1 MKRLV
6 AIIASL
12 VAMCGFAAAL
22 AFCYPQSTDHEPVLS
37 NESKPILW
45 VTSDTHFIAPSLH
58 DEKHAWQLINDSAAG
73 KDLAD
78 QPVAIHAFVQEALKQ
93 KPTAV
98 IITGDVTLNGEL
110 ASAQSIAKRLR
121 PLQNAG
127 IHVLII
133 PGNHDIYD
141 GWARRF
147 KGKEQ
152 YKTTQI
158 SPEAWCKIFSD
169 GYQHEASEDADSL
182 SYAVNLNQNYQLL
195 MLDDNI
201 YTVQPSNIQP
211 MTGGRL
217 RPSTLNWIRQR
228 LETAKKQHRQTLV
241 FMHHNLY
248 DHNAHSV
255 GWTLDNAN
263 ALRKLLAE
271 YKVPVVFSG
280 HIHAQDISADP
291 SKKYPTK
298 EIVSAS
304 FSETPGIYGVV
315 TLTKDTFSYRTQKQ
329 NLTPYLTAT
338 QRTYPRLLNYQ
349 HHLEK
354 DFKET
359 QALPIV
365 WQEARDA
372 GLRGDDLKNATTF
385 LAELNWR
392 FFSGNDSGGLDTLKE
407 MAGYKVVM
415 GNSHLR
421 KRAQAMLI
429 DHNLPDHRL
438 FLRY

>member
-1 MKRLV
+1 MKRWV
-6 AIIASL
+6 AIIVSL
-12 VAMCGFAAAL
+12 IAMCGFAAAL

-37 NESKPILW
+37 NESKPTLW

-58 DEKHAWQLINDSAAG
+58 DHKHAWQMINGSAAG
-73 KDLAD
+73 KDLYD
-78 QPVAIHAFVQEALKQ
+78 QPIAIHAFVQEALKQ

-98 IITGDVTLNGEL
+98 IITGDVTFNGEL
-110 ASAQSIAKRLR
+110 ASAQSIAKRLE

-141 GWARRF
+141 GWARKF
-147 KGKEQ
+147 KGKTQ
-152 YKTTQI
+152 YKTAQI
-158 SPEAWCKIFSD
+158 SPETWRHIFHD

-182 SYAVNLNQNYQLL
+182 SYAINLNQNYQLL

-217 RPSTLNWIRQR
+217 RPSTLNWIRKR
-228 LETAKKQHRQTLV
+228 LETAHTQHRQTLV

-248 DHNAHSV
+248 DHNAHSD
-255 GWTLDNAN
+255 GWTLNNAP

-291 SKKYPTK
+291 SGKSPTK

-304 FSETPGIYGVV
+304 FAQTPGVYGVV
-315 TLTKDTFSYRTQKQ
+315 TLTKDTFAYHTQKQ

-338 QRTYPRLLNYQ
+338 QRTYPRLINYQ
-349 HHLEK
+349 RYLEK
-354 DFKET
+354 DFKES

-372 GLRGDDLKNATTF
+372 GLRGDDLSNAATF

-392 FFSGNDSGGLDTLKE
+392 FFSGTDSGGLATLKE

-415 GNSHLR
+415 GNAQLR
-421 KRAQAMLI
+421 PRAQAMLI
-429 DHNLPDHRL
+429 DHNLPDRKL